1 MIFGIHWA
9 TALTA
14 VLGVFFL
21 GTGFVNLVGPTPLRV
36 SFLRWGFPRWWHLVN
51 GAVCIAT
58 GVLLFF
64 PQLRTFGFALGA
76 LECLAIYATLIRHRQ
91 FAHLPPS
98 IVLMVLIALAF
109 WGQGLV

>member
-1 MIFGIHWA
+1 MC
-9 TALTA
+9 LE
-14 VLGVFFL
+14 
-21 GTGFVNLVGPTPLRV
+21 R
-36 SFLRWGFPRWWHLVN
+36 
-51 GAVCIAT
+51 IARS
-58 GVLLFF
+58 L
-64 PQLRTFGFALGA
+64 GFALGA